1 MRTDQNKSKQEWI
14 LKTLD
19 CYEGRLIQYASRIVG
34 NTELAQDVVQD
45 TFLQLWKENRAK
57 IESYLEQWLYT
68 VCRNRA
74 FDLKKKEKRMFSLQ
88 PDIDFADDGG
98 NSPTADIER
107 HEEEVGILGVINSLP
122 ANQKEVICLKFQ
134 DGLSYKE
141 ISKVTGLSV
150 SNVGFLMHKG
160 VKSMRALLKKQD
172 NDSISERGVRCL
184 AR

>member
-1 MRTDQNKSKQEWI
+1 MGTDQNKSKQDWI

-19 CYEGRLIQYASRIVG
+19 CYEGRLVQYAFRIVG
-34 NTELAQDVVQD
+34 DIELAQDVVQE
-45 TFLQLWKENRAK
+45 TFLQLWKEKRAK

-68 VCRNRA
+68 VCRNKA

-88 PDIDFADDGG
+88 SDIDFADDGD

-107 HEEEVGILGVINSLP
+107 QEDAVGILDVINSLP
-122 ANQKEVICLKFQ
+122 SNQKEVICLKFQ

-172 NDSISERGVRCL
+172 NNGIAERGVRCL